1 MLPWLFWSLCLQYKY
16 VVLPNKVLSRY
27 KWENDKFKW
36 FSPTPPEQ
44 VGVLRGLL
52 IGFDGTL
59 EILQNQNV

>member
-1 MLPWLFWSLCLQYKY
+1 MLPWLFWSLRLQYKY

-27 KWENDKFKW
+27 KWENDKFKR

-52 IGFDGTL
+52 VGFDGL
-59 EILQNQNV
+59 